1 VTVTQLAS
9 ENKKDHARAFKLS
22 DTPGSNGGPGSDGM
36 SRVMIRVIGDR
47 RWGRPGM
54 RPAAAAARSGPAVP
68 QSQ

>member
-1 VTVTQLAS
+1 VTQL

-36 SRVMIRVIGDR
+36 SRVMIRVIGD
-47 RWGRPGM
+47 GGAGPGM
-54 RPAAAAARSGPAVP
+54 RPAAAAARSVPAVP